1 MVMYQIIH
9 VSPKQVVEVKS
20 KIVKVTF
27 SKVHISEKFFE
38 DFNVQ
43 ALPNFKT
50 ISDAS
55 LFSQKKMISVISR
68 DIHNYLNLT

>member
-55 LFSQKKMISVISR
+55 LFSQKKKNVFC
-68 DIHNYLNLT
+68 DF

>member
-9 VSPKQVVEVKS
+9 VSSKQGVEVKS
-20 KIVKVTF
+20 KIAKVKF
-27 SKVHISEKFFE
+27 SKVHILEKFFE

-55 LFSQKKMISVISR
+55 LLSHKKNVFC
-68 DIHNYLNLT
+68 DF

>member
-9 VSPKQVVEVKS
+9 VSPKQGVEVKS
-20 KIVKVTF
+20 KIVKVIF

-38 DFNVQ
+38 DFNAQ

-55 LFSQKKMISVISR
+55 LFSQKKMFSVISR
-68 DIHNYLNLT
+68 DIHNYVNLT

>member
-43 ALPNFKT
+43 ALPNFK
-50 ISDAS
+50 
-55 LFSQKKMISVISR
+55 KKCF
-68 DIHNYLNLT
+68 L